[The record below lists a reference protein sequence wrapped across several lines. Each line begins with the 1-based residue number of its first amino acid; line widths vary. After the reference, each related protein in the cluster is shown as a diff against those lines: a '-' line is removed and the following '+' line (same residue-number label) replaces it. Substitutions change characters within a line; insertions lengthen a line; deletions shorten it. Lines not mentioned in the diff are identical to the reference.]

1 MYKVL
6 TIAGKSPC
14 LFNTLNIEKRVVV
27 AISYAFKNK
36 LLGLYIPNM
45 DRMRLKINRDTHGVS
60 LDLAPARFGANDGT

>member
-6 TIAGKSPC
+6 TIAGKSLC